1 MGIVARVAEAMQRLF
16 GSYADE
22 VARTC
27 KVIQRRRKFAP
38 ASLAQTFVL
47 GFLAKP
53 NANDEELAQTAAL
66 CGVEVS
72 PQAVEQRYTPR
83 LVAFL
88 QGLFGKAMQ
97 EIVRSQRSLAP
108 LLERFIQVV
117 LLDSTTIVLP
127 AELAAEFPGCG
138 GGRGGGEA
146 AVKFQ
151 THFDLRRGAL
161 TAIDTEPGRVCDA
174 QSAAQSRHLP
184 PGSLR
189 ISDLGYFDTEVFGR
203 LASQGVFWLS
213 RLLFGTA
220 VFTPQGQRLSVL
232 DWLAGQPGRLI
243 DEPIRLGAH
252 HRVECRLVAWRIP
265 EEVANRRRQKLIAAT
280 RAKNGC
286 MPSAERLA
294 FCDWTILVTNVPNDR
309 LSPREMA
316 VLSRA
321 RWQVELLFKRWK
333 SLGLVAQL
341 SGSVTRQL
349 VQLWSRLLAV
359 VLQQWLLIGSVWGEL
374 HGSLVKASR
383 ALQRHAVLLMA
394 ALDSRDALIA
404 VIERLGGLIR
414 KTARQNKRKSPST
427 FELLN
432 DPARLGYS
440 LT

>member
-1 MGIVARVAEAMQRLF
+1 M
-16 GSYADE
+16 
-22 VARTC
+22 
-27 KVIQRRRKFAP
+27 VIQRRRKFSP

-53 NANDEELAQTAAL
+53 DATGEDLAQAAAL

-88 QGLFGKAMQ
+88 KGLFGKAMQ
-97 EIVRSQRSLAP
+97 EMVQSSRSLAP

-117 LLDSTTIVLP
+117 IVDSTTIVLP
-127 AELAAEFPGCG
+127 AALAAEFPGCG

-146 AVKFQ
+146 AVKLQ
-151 THFDLRRGAL
+151 THFDLRHGAL
-161 TAIDTEPGRVCDA
+161 TAIDAEAGRICDA
-174 QSAAQSRHLP
+174 QSATQSRRLP

-220 VFTPQGQRLSVL
+220 VFTPRGHLPVLL
-232 DWLAGQPGRLI
+232 DWLAGQPGRVI
-243 DEPIRLGAH
+243 DQPILLGTQR
-252 HRVECRLVAWRIP
+252 RVPCRLVAWRVP
-265 EEVANRRRQKLIAAT
+265 EEVANRRRRKVIAAA
-280 RAKNGC
+280 RAKDGRT
-286 MPSAERLA
+286 PGAERLA
-294 FCDWTILVTNVPNDR
+294 WCDWTILVTNVPGDR
-309 LSPREMA
+309 LAPREMA

-333 SLGLVAQL
+333 SLGLVARL

-359 VLQQWLLIGSVWGEL
+359 VLQQWLLLGSVWGEL
-374 HGSLVKASR
+374 HGSLLKASR
-383 ALQRHAVLLMA
+383 ALQRHAVLLIA
-394 ALDSRDALIA
+394 ALGSREALIA
-404 VIERLGGLIR
+404 MIERLGRLIR
-414 KTARQNKRKSPST
+414 KTARQNKRKNPST
-427 FELLN
+427 FELLK
-432 DPARLGYS
+432 DPARLGNS